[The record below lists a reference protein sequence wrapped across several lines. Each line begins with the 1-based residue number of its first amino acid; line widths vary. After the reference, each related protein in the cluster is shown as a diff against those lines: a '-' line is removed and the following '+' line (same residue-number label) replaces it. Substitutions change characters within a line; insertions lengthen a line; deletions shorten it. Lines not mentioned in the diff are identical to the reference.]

1 MNNPLCFVGSIGD
14 NLCQDYIQINKQYQ
28 SCIDNEHWYCLNNS
42 NNCMYSKQLLCST
55 NEEEILKRQLSSYHF
70 VGDEIKFI
78 QKTCKTFMIVW
89 DIYRDKRV
97 ELMDCITKNN
107 SQFTHKINI
116 NNVFCSTSEDY
127 SYHQKRMNE
136 PHVETKIINKPDY
149 YANRIRTYFD
159 IFGNHAYE
167 LFSNYP
173 SLLEKTTR
181 ETYFNWLIN
190 K

>member
-1 MNNPLCFVGSIGD
+1 MNIPLCFVGSIGD

-28 SCIDNEHWYCLNNS
+28 SCINIEQWYCLSNS
-42 NNCMYSKQLLCST
+42 NDCKYIDCLSCST
-55 NEEEILKRQLSSYHF
+55 NEKEILKRQLSSYNF

-89 DIYRDKRV
+89 DIHRDKRI
-97 ELMDCITKNN
+97 ELIECVTKNN
-107 SQFTHKINI
+107 QQFTHKINI

-136 PHVETKIINKPDY
+136 PLVETKIINKPDY
-149 YANRIRTYFD
+149 YANRIRMYFD

>member
-1 MNNPLCFVGSIGD
+1 
-14 NLCQDYIQINKQYQ
+14 
-28 SCIDNEHWYCLNNS
+28 
-42 NNCMYSKQLLCST
+42 
-55 NEEEILKRQLSSYHF
+55 
-70 VGDEIKFI
+70 
-78 QKTCKTFMIVW
+78 
-89 DIYRDKRV
+89 
-97 ELMDCITKNN
+97 
-107 SQFTHKINI
+107 
-116 NNVFCSTSEDY
+116 
-127 SYHQKRMNE
+127 MNE